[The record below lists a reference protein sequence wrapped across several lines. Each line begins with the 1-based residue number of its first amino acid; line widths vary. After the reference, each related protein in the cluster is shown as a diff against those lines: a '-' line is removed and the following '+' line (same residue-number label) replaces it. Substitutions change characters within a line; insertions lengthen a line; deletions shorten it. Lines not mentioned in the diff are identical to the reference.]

1 MDGWIEVS
9 IFFLLLLIDSVCD
22 NNCVQ
27 SLLPR
32 QATISQLPII
42 MAFFLKKKRRKNKNY
57 GALPFFFKQKL
68 FLLFFEFQRLGG
80 LFID

>member
-1 MDGWIEVS
+1 MDRGFYL
-9 IFFLLLLIDSVCD
+9 FFLLLIDSVCD
-22 NNCVQ
+22 NNCVH

-42 MAFFLKKKRRKNKNY
+42 MAFFKKKKKRRKNKNY

-68 FLLFFEFQRLGG
+68 FLLFFEFQSLGG